1 MPAAVAVRW
10 GRRVGGGCPPQLR
23 PCVSSGRS
31 GAAHRALQ
39 PKCPLETSCSPGK
52 WAASPRRSRSARE
65 PLTSA
70 RSALD
75 AGSAPGTPSF
85 LPLPPS
91 PREGDFTPACC
102 ARSPVLPGGPSTA
115 GVSGGLLSETCWAL
129 ASAHWPCGRVPG
141 NEDWGGAVTPGAVRQ
156 TRSRLL
162 PWGLSKLL
170 GVHLR
175 LRR

>member
-1 MPAAVAVRW
+1 MTPEQRLRRRRW
-10 GRRVGGGCPPQLR
+10 LCVGGA
-23 PCVSSGRS
+23 VWA
-31 GAAHRALQ
+31 GAALPSSA
-39 PKCPLETSCSPGK
+39 PAWPLDG
-52 WAASPRRSRSARE
+52 AE
-65 PLTSA
+65 PLTEPSSPGA
-70 RSALD
+70 RWKPAAAPGSGQRVLD
-75 AGSAPGTPSF
+75 AVGQHASRSRLLGLLSTPAP
-85 LPLPPS
+85 LRVPLPSS

-102 ARSPVLPGGPSTA
+102 APSPVLPGGPSTA

-141 NEDWGGAVTPGAVRQ
+141 NEDWGGAVRQ

-162 PWGLSKLL
+162 PWGLSELL